1 MAWAS
6 LGGAAIGG
14 IGGMIGGN
22 KASKDQKKAQGVALS
37 NAGQAFTG
45 IDVASSGGQGVKFQQ
60 EMETVP
66 GTRGR
71 VKRNNITGVEIDTGD
86 LEGTRQNLT
95 GMLDQQSQNL
105 GMDQNTMALLQNY
118 QNAGQQFGDAGLGQL
133 GQLQQGGMNAYGMA
147 QGQLGQ
153 AGQFSSQLQQ
163 QAMDMFGGLQGT
175 ADARS
180 AQALGLMRDAAA
192 PGEERAFSGLQ
203 DQQFL
208 RGQTGTSGGGLQTE
222 AFAKGL
228 AEADTSRQLAA
239 MGEGRA
245 AANQQLNQAMGL
257 MGQSD
262 GMMGNAM
269 NRFGQMTQMN
279 QGMGQDRFNRTSDLA
294 NRNFQ
299 RAGQMFQMS
308 PQAMQQQMMQQQL
321 GTMGMGMDQIGSIN
335 NNALNFANFSQNMMS
350 NQANARGGQQNVL
363 NDMIGTSGQNG
374 MNQANMWGQ
383 IGNTFAQNGQGMID
397 GVMGMFGGGG
407 GNRSPKQSKGTQD
420 ILDWIG

>member
-6 LGGAAIGG
+6 VGGAVIGG
-14 IGGMIGGN
+14 VGSMIGGN

-37 NAGQAFTG
+37 NAGQAYEG
-45 IDVASSGGQGVKFQQ
+45 IDVTSSGGQGVKFQQ
-60 EMETVP
+60 GMETVP

-71 VKRNNITGVEIDTGD
+71 VQRNAITGVEIDTGD

-95 GMLDQQSQNL
+95 SMLDNQSGNL
-105 GMDQNTMALLQNY
+105 GMDANTQALLQNFH
-118 QNAGQQFGDAGLGQL
+118 QAGGQFGDAGLGQL

-153 AGQFSSQLQQ
+153 AGQFSGQLQQ

-180 AQALGLMRDAAA
+180 AQALGLMRDAAR
-192 PGEERAFSGLQ
+192 PGEERQMAGLQ

-208 RGQTGTSGGGLQTE
+208 RGQSGTTGGGLQTE
-222 AFAKGL
+222 AFARGL
-228 AEADTSRQLAA
+228 AGADTERQLAA

-279 QGMGQDRFNRTSDLA
+279 QGLGQDRFNRTSDLA

-299 RAGQMFQMS
+299 RAGTMFQMS

-335 NNALNFANFSQNMMS
+335 NNALNFANFSQNMMAQ
-350 NQANARGGQQNVL
+350 QANARGGQQNVL
-363 NDMIGTSGQNG
+363 TNMMNSAGDAGQ
-374 MNQANMWGQ
+374 NQANMWGQ
-383 IGNTFAQNGQGMID
+383 IGDAFANNGG
-397 GVMGMFGGGG
+397 GVMDALGGMFGGGG
-407 GNRSPKQSKGTQD
+407 GNRSPQQSVPTQNV
-420 ILDWIG
+420 LDWIG